1 MAIYSNAFLYI
12 DGKLLSENIDVN
24 VSYERAG
31 SADVYA
37 LNGDGW
43 VGVSSGSAVLVL
55 SFNNAIPQPGAEV
68 DFEKLYLDKTTISY
82 MIAQGGN
89 TKTLIS
95 KGRVTKVGRAAGVGR
110 NYGQSVTL
118 RGKPASFI

>member
-1 MAIYSNAFLYI
+1 MAIYSSAFLYI

-24 VSYERAG
+24 VSYERAS

-43 VGVSSGSAVLVL
+43 VGVSSGSAILVL

-68 DFEKLYLDKTTISY
+68 DFEKLFLDKTTVSC
-82 MIAQGGN
+82 MLAQGGN
-89 TKTLIS
+89 TKTLTS
-95 KGRVTKVGRAAGVGR
+95 RGRITEVGRAAGVGR
-110 NYGQSVTL
+110 NYGQSVTF
-118 RGKPASFI
+118 RGKPSSFR